1 MSLKTPLCDLLG
13 VEHPILLAGMG
24 GVSYAELAAAV
35 SNAGGYGVLGM
46 AGTSPDFIRQQM
58 RQVKTLT
65 DKPFGVDLL
74 AASPESLTAAVDII
88 IEEGATSFI
97 AGLGVPMPIMDKL
110 KAAGL
115 KVMVV
120 CGAVK
125 HAVKAEQ
132 AGCDAVIC
140 QGGEGGGHTGLVGT
154 LPLVAQ
160 AVDAVKIP
168 VAAAGGLYDGR
179 GLAAALALGAQ
190 AVWMGTRFI
199 ASREAHAGDLYRQT
213 ILDTADDATI
223 RTRCY
228 SGKPMRVMKNAYVE
242 DWESRPGDI
251 QPFPAQAMTSIR
263 NQAMGGIGG
272 QIEGLDPDK
281 SCFAMGQSAGGVH
294 EVLPAAEI
302 VARIMAEAHAAIGR
316 LARLDAQSPAPS
328 RQAPGPG
335 RRRPGRPPNEAGGRF
350 RPPVP
355 RRAGAGRS
363 TAPPAGTAPDGDRPR
378 LCAGGKP
385 RPAPRLRWGRRQPLA
400 RPDEPPDPGGGARR
414 RL

>member
-1 MSLKTPLCDLLG
+1 MTLRTPLCDMLG
-13 VEHPILLAGMG
+13 IEHPILLAGMG

-58 RQVKTLT
+58 RAVKALT
-65 DKPFGVDLL
+65 KKPFGVDLL

-88 IEEGATSFI
+88 IEERASAFI
-97 AGLGVPMPIMDKL
+97 AGLGVPMPIMARL
-110 KAAGL
+110 KDAGL

-160 AVDAVKIP
+160 AVEAVKIP
-168 VAAAGGLYDGR
+168 VAAAGGIYDGR

-199 ASREAHAGDLYRQT
+199 ASAEAHAGDLYRQT
-213 ILDTADDATI
+213 ILDAADEDTT

-228 SGKPMRVMKNAYVE
+228 SGKPMRVKKNPYVD

-251 QPFPAQAMTSIR
+251 QTFPAQAMTSIR
-263 NQAMGGIGG
+263 NGAMGGIGG

-294 EVLPAAEI
+294 DVLPAGEI
-302 VARIMAEAHAAIGR
+302 VTRIMAEAHAAIAN
-316 LARLDAQSPAPS
+316 LTRLD
-328 RQAPGPG
+328 
-335 RRRPGRPPNEAGGRF
+335 
-350 RPPVP
+350 
-355 RRAGAGRS
+355 
-363 TAPPAGTAPDGDRPR
+363 TA
-378 LCAGGKP
+378 
-385 RPAPRLRWGRRQPLA
+385 A
-400 RPDEPPDPGGGARR
+400 RVAAE
-414 RL
+414 

>member
-1 MSLKTPLCDLLG
+1 MSLRTPLCDLLG

-46 AGTSPDFIRQQM
+46 AGTSPDFIREQM
-58 RQVKTLT
+58 RKVRSLT

-88 IEEGATSFI
+88 IAEGTSSFI
-97 AGLGVPMPIMDKL
+97 AGLGVPMPIMEKL

-190 AVWMGTRFI
+190 GVWMGTRFI
-199 ASREAHAGDLYRQT
+199 ASAEAHAGDLYRRT
-213 ILDTADDATI
+213 ILDAADDSTI

-228 SGKPMRVMKNAYVE
+228 SGKPMRVQKNPYVE

-251 QPFPAQAMTSIR
+251 QAFPLQAMTSIR
-263 NQAMGGIGG
+263 NGVMGGIGG
-272 QIEGLDPDK
+272 QIEGLDPGK

-294 EVLPAAEI
+294 EVLPAGEI

-316 LARLDAQSPAPS
+316 LARLDAASPAPA
-328 RQAPGPG
+328 RQAA
-335 RRRPGRPPNEAGGRF
+335 E
-350 RPPVP
+350 
-355 RRAGAGRS
+355 
-363 TAPPAGTAPDGDRPR
+363 
-378 LCAGGKP
+378 
-385 RPAPRLRWGRRQPLA
+385 
-400 RPDEPPDPGGGARR
+400 
-414 RL
+414 